1 MQICFVFYRLE
12 LDFCVDDLPGVY
24 LFSLSCCQ
32 LSIFLANESNFIS
45 LHLLAGLNTDKEL
58 NILFWVR
65 ISERIEML
73 FISHKSVLVLVH
85 DTINLWRLCVCR
97 GQGRPL
103 RIATSHP
110 ENTRA

>member
-1 MQICFVFYRLE
+1 MKYNYAMQICFVFYRLE

-58 NILFWVR
+58 NILFRVR

-73 FISHKSVLVLVH
+73 LTWHKSVLVLVLVH
-85 DTINLWRLCVCR
+85 DTINL
-97 GQGRPL
+97 
-103 RIATSHP
+103 
-110 ENTRA
+110 